1 MPQLE
6 AVLIVEDEPD
16 AVLLLQHAFTKA
28 GVALAIQSVGDGE
41 AAIAYLRGDG
51 IYADRGSYPL
61 PQLLLLDLKLPKRSG
76 LQVLQ
81 WIRANEDLRTLPVVV
96 LTSSK
101 DRGDVKRAYEA
112 GANSYLAKPTSL
124 RLLTE
129 LARSIHDYWI
139 VHNERPF
146 ESPANSEPGCQPPVV
161 APADE

>member
-1 MPQLE
+1 MPQPE
-6 AVLIVEDEPD
+6 VVLIIEDEPD

-28 GVALAIQSVGDGE
+28 GVALAFQSVGDGE
-41 AAIAYLRGDG
+41 TAIAYLQGEG
-51 IYADRGSYPL
+51 IYADRSIYPI
-61 PQLLLLDLKLPKRSG
+61 PQLALLDLKLPRRSG

-81 WIRANEDLRTLPVVV
+81 WIREHPELKTLPVVV

-101 DRGDVKRAYEA
+101 DRGDVTRAYAA

-139 VHNERPF
+139 VHNEKPF
-146 ESPANSEPGCQPPVV
+146 EVV
-161 APADE
+161 DEAETAG